1 MKKRAIFLDR
11 DGTINED
18 VGYPGHF
25 SQVHIYPYSIEAV
38 RKINRAGLLA
48 VVVTNQS
55 GVGRGFF
62 TEAALRKLHRKMN
75 EEFISRQARLD
86 RIYYCPHH
94 VGSALPEYSLDCT
107 CRKPFPGLGL
117 RAAEELD
124 IDLHRSYMIGDKV
137 EDILFGR
144 NIGARPVLVLTG
156 YGRQAQGRLQEEGIL
171 PAFTGRTLSEAVDWI
186 LEVDLGRGSAE
197 G

>member
-11 DGTINED
+11 DGTLNED
-18 VGYPGHF
+18 VGYPGLY

-55 GVGRGFF
+55 GVGRGLF
-62 TEAALRKLHRKMN
+62 TEAALRKIHRKMN
-75 EEFISRQARLD
+75 EEFTSQQARLD
-86 RIYYCPHH
+86 GIYYCPHYI
-94 VGSALPEYSLDCT
+94 GSALPEYNLDCT

-117 RAAEELD
+117 RAAQELD

-144 NIGARPVLVLTG
+144 AIGARPILVLTG
-156 YGRQAQGRLQEEGIL
+156 YGRQAQGQLREEGIV
-171 PAFTGRTLSEAVDWI
+171 PAFVGRTLSEAVDWI
-186 LEVDLGRGSAE
+186 LEVDLGRGFAQ

>member
-25 SQVHIYPYSIEAV
+25 SQVRIYPYSIEAV
-38 RKINRAGLLA
+38 RKINLAGLLA

-62 TEAALRKLHRKMN
+62 TEAALRQIHRKMN
-75 EEFISRQARLD
+75 QEFISRQARLD
-86 RIYYCPHH
+86 RIYYCPHYI
-94 VGSALPEYSLDCT
+94 GSALPEYGLDCT

-144 NIGARPVLVLTG
+144 NIGARPLLVLTG
-156 YGRQAQGRLQEEGIL
+156 YGRQARGRLREEGIA